1 MSRQIQSSTYHC
13 PVSPSEG
20 PSPFVLR
27 EEEYL
32 HRPVVRPL
40 LVDCGNWLPPF
51 NHSLTNPF
59 EFSCCLQEGRGGQ
72 ALQLGWD
79 CMCMIE
85 LNPREGGP
93 NSIGGSIRATDFA
106 FFRLIWQGIGWHGLA
121 RDLILLGWK
130 ERLTVDGNLCTCAGN
145 WFRISH
151 VFSLMVCWSVAC
163 MIGSW
168 CSWSRFF
175 FGLTFV
181 LKKREK
187 MHVILPSCMQS
198 AVLLG
203 FLCRIF

>member
-40 LVDCGNWLPPF
+40 LVDCGNWSTATIQSFTHQSFWIFVLPARR
-51 NHSLTNPF
+51 T
-59 EFSCCLQEGRGGQ
+59 GRTGTVVRMR
-72 ALQLGWD
+72 LHVH
-79 CMCMIE
+79 E

-168 CSWSRFF
+168 CTWSRFF
-175 FGLTFV
+175 FGLPFV
-181 LKKREK
+181 QKKKRENAS
-187 MHVILPSCMQS
+187 HST
-198 AVLLG
+198 
-203 FLCRIF
+203 